1 MAWRN
6 RHRILE
12 IFCLNHFL
20 LKTVIAGSQETQQ
33 KLMLAFDAMSQSY
46 FHHITWEPAGEYEA
60 RVATLL
66 PCLIL
71 ARVDGKSPAEYL
83 QGRHANNVRR
93 ASCALLER
101 QFTQLKDITSFWRKE
116 NGL

>member
-1 MAWRN
+1 
-6 RHRILE
+6 
-12 IFCLNHFL
+12 
-20 LKTVIAGSQETQQ
+20 VIAGSQETQQ

-46 FHHITWEPAGEYEA
+46 FDHITWEPVGEYET

-71 ARVDGKSPAEYL
+71 ARVDGKSPAEYT
-83 QGRHANNVRR
+83 GSECNVRR
-93 ASCALLER
+93 ISCTLLER

>member
-1 MAWRN
+1 M
-6 RHRILE
+6 
-12 IFCLNHFL
+12 
-20 LKTVIAGSQETQQ
+20 
-33 KLMLAFDAMSQSY
+33 
-46 FHHITWEPAGEYEA
+46 EYET
-60 RVATLL
+60 RVAALL

-83 QGRHANNVRR
+83 QDQNAHNVRR

-101 QFTQLKDITSFWRKE
+101 QFRQLKDITSFWRKE